1 MTQVANYQDFEKKA
15 TGGREDI
22 SFSTVKGNAVRMD
35 VTEVY
40 PTADEKYALQL
51 SEMLVWGKEAALP
64 RSESPAPQ
72 ISTLAPSGLG
82 FLWTFHYMNM
92 VD

>member
-1 MTQVANYQDFEKKA
+1 MIKD
-15 TGGREDI
+15 TGEH
-22 SFSTVKGNAVRMD
+22 
-35 VTEVY
+35 
-40 PTADEKYALQL
+40 PDERDAQG
-51 SEMLVWGKEAALP
+51 MVWGKEEALP